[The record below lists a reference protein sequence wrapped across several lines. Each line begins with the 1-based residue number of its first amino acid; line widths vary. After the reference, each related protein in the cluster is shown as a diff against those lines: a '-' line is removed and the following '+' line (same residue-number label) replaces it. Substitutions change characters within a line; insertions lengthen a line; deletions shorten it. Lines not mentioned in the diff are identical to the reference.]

1 MELRSLQIHGVTVV
15 GLKGHLDVAA
25 ANQIK
30 EKLTDLILADYVATG
45 RARIVLDLGEVPYVD
60 SSGLAALITAMK
72 QTRATGGD
80 LRLCGLQDEV
90 RSILE
95 MTGLITQIEVHA
107 DREAAVFSWP

>member
-15 GLKGHLDVAA
+15 GLRGDLDAA
-25 ANQIK
+25 AAKQVQ
-30 EKLTDLILADYVATG
+30 ERLTDLILADYVANG
-45 RARIVLDLGEVPYVD
+45 RARIVVDLGEVPYVD
-60 SSGLAALITAMK
+60 SSGLAAVITAMK

-80 LRLCGLQDEV
+80 LKLCGLQDEI

-107 DREAAVFSWP
+107 DREAAIFSWP